1 MKKYIVILLL
11 FPLTLCAQPLLK
23 ELPAYPFIDYSKN
36 KLLFPGG
43 HDLQSAFYQKLDSLI
58 LFAQGNINIVHIG
71 GSHVQADLFSNRM
84 RQNLIHMLPALDAD
98 RGTLFP
104 YRVARTNN
112 PSNYLVS
119 YQGKWEKN
127 QNSKYKTDIPLGIT
141 GWAVVTDDPQAH
153 IKIKLN
159 RDSSQFWQY
168 NQIKLIATS
177 TIDSIMPL
185 AVIHGD
191 TITPTYSK
199 TEHCY
204 LFQTEQS
211 TDSVLFL
218 FPQPVSGSTLYNI
231 SAIIPQNT
239 RRGITY
245 HSLGVNG
252 ASVPAWLR
260 CENFQTE
267 QIGRAHV

>member
-191 TITPTYSK
+191 TITTTYSK
-199 TEHCY
+199 TEKC
-204 LFQTEQS
+204 
-211 TDSVLFL
+211 
-218 FPQPVSGSTLYNI
+218 
-231 SAIIPQNT
+231 
-239 RRGITY
+239 
-245 HSLGVNG
+245 
-252 ASVPAWLR
+252 
-260 CENFQTE
+260 
-267 QIGRAHV
+267 

>member
-98 RGTLFP
+98 
-104 YRVARTNN
+104 
-112 PSNYLVS
+112 
-119 YQGKWEKN
+119 
-127 QNSKYKTDIPLGIT
+127 
-141 GWAVVTDDPQAH
+141 
-153 IKIKLN
+153 
-159 RDSSQFWQY
+159 
-168 NQIKLIATS
+168 
-177 TIDSIMPL
+177 
-185 AVIHGD
+185 
-191 TITPTYSK
+191 
-199 TEHCY
+199 
-204 LFQTEQS
+204 
-211 TDSVLFL
+211 
-218 FPQPVSGSTLYNI
+218 
-231 SAIIPQNT
+231 
-239 RRGITY
+239 
-245 HSLGVNG
+245 
-252 ASVPAWLR
+252 
-260 CENFQTE
+260 